1 MKRQM
6 SGFTLVE
13 VLASMIVLS
22 IIASSAALLIGRT
35 AAIYRD
41 RAVQGELHTEASV
54 TLDRIVR
61 EIRGLD
67 TKLAG
72 TVYVPDITAA
82 STTSL
87 SWGSSGTSQLIDLN
101 SGNIRINTD
110 GVNTDTLVSDVSQLA
125 FDYLDENGVSLL
137 SGSTVPAS
145 KLANIQRVKVNI
157 TLSRG
162 GQSSTLHTLVF
173 LRGLT
178 NTTA

>member
-1 MKRQM
+1 M

-67 TKLAG
+67 TKLVG

-82 STTSL
+82 STTALQWGTGKLFDLKGGSL
-87 SWGSSGTSQLIDLN
+87 
-101 SGNIRINTD
+101 RIETD
-110 GVNTDTLVSDVSQLA
+110 GMHIDILAKDISQLA